1 MNFDFCV
8 EAVLSRLWDLQSRL
22 SQDAEEWPRG
32 VICELTVDSANRTV
46 YCRAEYELELTD
58 QTVMRSYY
66 KHPML
71 GGNDR
76 RPKGDAFGK
85 RFQLS
90 ERGTMC
96 REEKE
101 TSQPKREDSGD
112 EAWETSFFNDWA
124 GPVYKIPSILSPCWG
139 GGGVIPCNS
148 WWGCA
153 RRPTLQILTLDHIS
167 DQYTR

>member
-1 MNFDFCV
+1 MY
-8 EAVLSRLWDLQSRL
+8 EST
-22 SQDAEEWPRG
+22 PPPPG
-32 VICELTVDSANRTV
+32 GLTVDSANRTV

-71 GGNDR
+71 GGNVR
-76 RPKGDAFGK
+76 RPKGDTFGK

-90 ERGTMC
+90 ERGTKC

-101 TSQPKREDSGD
+101 TNQPKREDSGD
-112 EAWETSFFNDWA
+112 EVERQASLVTGLAQFIKYLLFF
-124 GPVYKIPSILSPCWG
+124 LRG
-139 GGGVIPCNS
+139 GGGGIIPCNS

-153 RRPTLQILTLDHIS
+153 RRLTLQILTLDHIS

>member
-1 MNFDFCV
+1 M
-8 EAVLSRLWDLQSRL
+8 RLREPSLP
-22 SQDAEEWPRG
+22 QDAEEWPRG
-32 VICELTVDSANRTV
+32 VIVHTANRTV
-46 YCRAEYELELTD
+46 YCRTEYELELTD

-90 ERGTMC
+90 ERGTKC

-112 EAWETSFFNDWA
+112 EVERQASLFINWA
-124 GPVYKIPSILSPCWG
+124 GPVYKIPSIFSRGG
-139 GGGVIPCNS
+139 GGGVLLVFKLRNKN
-148 WWGCA
+148 
-153 RRPTLQILTLDHIS
+153 
-167 DQYTR
+167 